1 MSEKYFICDI
11 QAEDLEIVEKWL
23 IKVSIIDDPEKEEED
38 GLVRRKLVFE
48 LVQEILNDEEQKALE
63 LGYEI
68 CKLPLYLSSKQSRIL
83 KQNGRLEED
92 GVFKIEL

>member
-11 QAEDLEIVEKWL
+11 QAEDLEVVEKWL
-23 IKVSIIDDPEKEEED
+23 IKVSIIDDPEKDNEE

-63 LGYEI
+63 LNYEI
-68 CKLPLYLSSKQSRIL
+68 CKLPLYLSSSEAKLLLARGWFE
-83 KQNGRLEED
+83 KEE
-92 GVFKIEL
+92 E